1 MSGRDGARYQ
11 EEVRAA
17 LQKEMPGASYITVGS
32 LQDEVDGQ
40 QRSWRLGAT
49 MFVGFGLLALIV
61 AAVGLYGVIAYDVG
75 QRMQE
80 LGIRVALGAQASN
93 IIGIVVGQGVRL
105 ALTGV
110 VAGVALALGAAR
122 WFQPL
127 LFHESARDPFIYGL
141 VAVALMIV
149 AVAASTAP
157 ALRAAGADPNAA
169 LRSD

>member
-1 MSGRDGARYQ
+1 
-11 EEVRAA
+11 
-17 LQKEMPGASYITVGS
+17 
-32 LQDEVDGQ
+32 
-40 QRSWRLGAT
+40 

-93 IIGIVVGQGVRL
+93 IIGIVVSQGMRL
-105 ALTGV
+105 AL
-110 VAGVALALGAAR
+110 AGVTAGIAIALAAAR

-127 LFHESARDPFIYGL
+127 LFHESARDPVVYGL
-141 VAVALMIV
+141 VAIALMVV
-149 AVAASTAP
+149 AIAASTAP
-157 ALRAAGADPNAA
+157 AIRAAGADPNAA